1 MFRGLYTGASG
12 MLGELARVDVI
23 SNNLANS
30 GTVGYK
36 RDQTVFK
43 SYPEVFVYEL
53 KKFQEPRPVGNLGTG
68 VFLDQIATPDIS
80 GSFIPSSRALDIAIR
95 NGYLVIETSQGE
107 RYTKNG
113 ELIVNND
120 GYLVTSDGYRV
131 LGEKGP
137 ILVNQGE
144 PIISQRGEVILNSH
158 VLDTLRVVVPQQGAS
173 IQKVGNNLLVFNSM
187 PVRPYIEPYALENS
201 NVNTVREM
209 VELISAYRAYESN
222 QKVIQAEDSITD
234 RLISDLGRF

>member
-12 MLGELARVDVI
+12 MLGELVRVDVI

-30 GTVGYK
+30 STVGYK
-36 RDQTVFK
+36 RDQAVFR
-43 SYPEVFVYEL
+43 SYPEVFVFEL
-53 KKFQEPRPVGNLGTG
+53 KRLQDPHPVGSLGTG
-68 VFLDQIATPDIS
+68 VFLDQVVTPDIS
-80 GSFIPSSRALDIAIR
+80 GPFIPSDRALDIAVK
-95 NGYLVIETSQGE
+95 NGYLVVETPQGE

-113 ELIVNND
+113 RLLVNNN

-131 LGEKGP
+131 LGERGP
-137 ILVNQGE
+137 IFIGQGE
-144 PIISQRGEVILNSH
+144 PMINQRGEVILNNH
-158 VLDTLRVVVPQQGAS
+158 TLDTLRVVNPQQGV
-173 IQKVGNNLLVFNSM
+173 IEKIGNNLLNFNPTSIQ
-187 PVRPYIEPYALENS
+187 PYIEPFALENS

-222 QKVIQAEDSITD
+222 QKVIQAEDGITD